1 MSANGTTIPGNWS
14 EMYNEAEKLWTGPIN
29 EFLGSDF
36 FVRWMETGREVYLA
50 QMDLSRENL
59 EKYWEAVRLPHKG
72 DIASV
77 ASQVVTVE
85 NKVEAVEDSV
95 EELKAQLNVQLGA
108 IADLVARL
116 ETKLEAKLD
125 ARSDARSDA
134 KADSKADAKVDAKAD
149 LKIDTHSA
157 SAKVEKKPGSKE

>member
-1 MSANGTTIPGNWS
+1 
-14 EMYNEAEKLWTGPIN
+14 MYTEAEKLWTGPIH

-72 DIASV
+72 DIARV

-85 NKVEAVEDSV
+85 NKVEAVEDSI
-95 EELKAQLNVQLGA
+95 ENLKAQLNGKLGA
-108 IADLVARL
+108 IADLVERL
-116 ETKLEAKLD
+116 EAKLEAKFD
-125 ARSDARSDA
+125 NRVAS
-134 KADSKADAKVDAKAD
+134 KVDAKAAP
-149 LKIDTHSA
+149 KIDMHGA